1 MHFTTGQSIGTK
13 LKRVLYSRIVLWGR
27 AEQSALQQNSPT
39 GICYTYTRK
48 WEVDAQRKNNKC
60 RRGGGDDRSTI
71 TKMRSGYMKNRT
83 EGDEVTFSLLQIC

>member
-1 MHFTTGQSIGTK
+1 MPWYQCEYRLAAKLNRVLYKRTVSQGTAEKCFTTGQSIGTK

-48 WEVDAQRKNNKC
+48 WEVDAQRKN
-60 RRGGGDDRSTI
+60 TQ
-71 TKMRSGYMKNRT
+71 M
-83 EGDEVTFSLLQIC
+83 